1 MSNKNFG
8 FGTQIRKSPYFD
20 STVKWG
26 ATGFSVYNH
35 MYIPRDFG
43 SPEQNFWNLIEKSI
57 LCDVAVERQVEI
69 TGSDAYKFI
78 QLLTPRDLS
87 KLSVG
92 QCKYVLIVNNDGGI
106 LNDPVLLRLAENHF
120 WLSLA
125 DSDVLLWAQGV
136 AVNSG
141 LDVKIS
147 EPDVSPLQLQ
157 GPTSQEI
164 MVKLFGEDIRDL
176 KYYWLREYQLDGIP
190 LIVSRTG
197 WSSELGYEIY
207 LRDGSK
213 GNELYEKIMAAGKE
227 HGIQPGHT
235 SSIRR
240 IEGGMLSYHA
250 DADIHT
256 NPFELGLD
264 RLVNLD
270 SEINFIGKKALKKIK
285 EKGISRKQVGL
296 VIDCAPLSGPNTTFW
311 PIKKDRKQIGK
322 VTSAVYSPRLKK
334 NIALAMVSV
343 EQSEIDF
350 IGKEALK
357 KIKQEGIKRK
367 QVGLI
372 IDCDPLSGPNT
383 TFWPI
388 EKDGKKIGKVTS
400 AVYSPRLKKNIA
412 LAMIEINYSELGNRL
427 DVQIHEGKYSATI
440 VEKPFYDP
448 KKNIVKS

>member
-1 MSNKNFG
+1 MSRKNFG

-20 STVKWG
+20 ATVKWG

-69 TGSDAYKFI
+69 TGPDAYKFT

-87 KLSVG
+87 KLSIG

-136 AVNSG
+136 AINSG

-164 MVKLFGEDIRDL
+164 MVKLFGDGIRDL
-176 KYYWLREYQLDGIP
+176 KYYWLREYNLDGIP

-213 GNELYEKIMAAGKE
+213 GNELYEKIMSTGKE

-256 NPFELGLD
+256 NPYELGLD
-264 RLVNLD
+264 RLVNLEND
-270 SEINFIGKKALKKIK
+270 IE
-285 EKGISRKQVGL
+285 
-296 VIDCAPLSGPNTTFW
+296 
-311 PIKKDRKQIGK
+311 
-322 VTSAVYSPRLKK
+322 
-334 NIALAMVSV
+334 
-343 EQSEIDF
+343 F

-357 KIKQEGIKRK
+357 KIKQDGIKRK

-372 IDCDPLSGPNT
+372 IDCNPLLGPNT

-388 EKDGKKIGKVTS
+388 EKDGKTIGKVTS

-412 LAMIEINYSELGNRL
+412 LAMIEINYSELGNQL
-427 DVQIHEGKYSATI
+427 DVNTHEGKYTAKI

-448 KKNIVKS
+448 KKKIASS

>member
-1 MSNKNFG
+1 MLNKNFG
-8 FGTQIRKSPYFD
+8 FGTQIRKSPYFN

-43 SPEQNFWNLIEKSI
+43 NPEQNFWNLIEKAI

-69 TGSDAYKFI
+69 TGPDAYKFT

-92 QCKYVLIVNNDGGI
+92 QCKYVLITNNDGGI

-141 LDVKIS
+141 LNVKIT

-157 GPTSQEI
+157 GPTSGEI
-164 MVKLFGEDIRDL
+164 MIKLFGDSIKDL
-176 KYYWLREYQLDGIP
+176 KYYWLREYNLDGIP

-213 GNELYEKIMAAGKE
+213 GNQLYEKIMEAGKE
-227 HGIQPGHT
+227 HGLQPGHT

-250 DADIHT
+250 DADIYT

-270 SEINFIGKKALKKIK
+270 NDL
-285 EKGISRKQVGL
+285 
-296 VIDCAPLSGPNTTFW
+296 N
-311 PIKKDRKQIGK
+311 
-322 VTSAVYSPRLKK
+322 
-334 NIALAMVSV
+334 
-343 EQSEIDF
+343 F

-357 KIKQEGIKRK
+357 KIKQSGVKRK
-367 QVGLI
+367 QIGLEL
-372 IDCDPLSGPNT
+372 DCEPLRGPNT
-383 TFWPI
+383 TFWSI
-388 EKDGKKIGKVTS
+388 LKDGKKIGKVTS

-412 LAMIEINYSELGNRL
+412 LAMIEINQSNIGNKFKVKTN
-427 DVQIHEGKYSATI
+427 DAEVNCIV

-448 KKNIVKS
+448 KKQIASS

>member
-1 MSNKNFG
+1 MTDKNFG

-43 SPEQNFWNLIEKSI
+43 DPEQNFWNLIEKSI

-69 TGSDAYKFI
+69 TGPDAYKFT

-87 KLSVG
+87 NISIG
-92 QCKYVLIVNNDGGI
+92 QCKYVLITNNEGGI

-141 LDVKIS
+141 LNVNIS

-157 GPTSQEI
+157 GPTSKDI
-164 MVKLFGEDIRDL
+164 MVKLFGESIKDL
-176 KYYWLREYQLDGIP
+176 KYYWFKEFDLDGIP

-197 WSSELGYEIY
+197 WSSEFGYELF

-213 GNELYEKIMAAGKE
+213 GNDLYEKIMNAGKD
-227 HGIQPGHT
+227 HGLQPGHT

-256 NPFELGLD
+256 NPFELGFD
-264 RLVNLD
+264 RLVSLD
-270 SEINFIGKKALKKIK
+270 NDIEFIGKAALKKIK
-285 EKGISRKQVGL
+285 AEGIKRKQVGL
-296 VIDCAPLSGPNTTFW
+296 EINCEPLSGPNTTFW
-311 PIKKDRKQIGK
+311 PIKKNNNEIGK

-334 NIALAMVSV
+334 NVALAMVNIKN
-343 EQSEIDF
+343 SEIGTDLEVETNK
-350 IGKEALK
+350 GKFTAK
-357 KIKQEGIKRK
+357 
-367 QVGLI
+367 
-372 IDCDPLSGPNT
+372 
-383 TFWPI
+383 
-388 EKDGKKIGKVTS
+388 
-400 AVYSPRLKKNIA
+400 
-412 LAMIEINYSELGNRL
+412 
-427 DVQIHEGKYSATI
+427 I

-448 KKNIVKS
+448 KKKIASN

>member
-1 MSNKNFG
+1 MGQLKLYIKFLFNMLLPFMVNKNFG

-43 SPEQNFWNLIEKSI
+43 SPEQNFWNLIEKAI

-69 TGSDAYKFI
+69 KGPDAYKFI
-78 QLLTPRDLS
+78 QILTPRDLS
-87 KLSVG
+87 KIEVG

-141 LDVKIS
+141 LNVKIT

-157 GPTSQEI
+157 GPNSGKI
-164 MVKLFGEDIRDL
+164 MVKLFGEDIQSL
-176 KYYWLREYQLDGIP
+176 KYYWLREYSLDGIP

-213 GNELYEKIMAAGKE
+213 GNDLYEKIMEAGKE
-227 HGIQPGHT
+227 HGLKPGHT

-250 DADIHT
+250 DADINT

-264 RLVNLD
+264 RLVNLE
-270 SEINFIGKKALKKIK
+270 SEINFIGKEALGKIK
-285 EKGISRKQVGL
+285 KEGIKRKQVGL
-296 VIDCAPLSGPNTTFW
+296 ELHCEPLKGPNTTFW
-311 PIKKDRKQIGK
+311 SIYKNDKRIGK

-334 NIALAMVSV
+334 NIALAMLSI
-343 EQSEIDF
+343 EHTQIGGKFRFKTNESEF
-350 IGKEALK
+350 
-357 KIKQEGIKRK
+357 
-367 QVGLI
+367 
-372 IDCDPLSGPNT
+372 DCT
-383 TFWPI
+383 
-388 EKDGKKIGKVTS
+388 V
-400 AVYSPRLKKNIA
+400 
-412 LAMIEINYSELGNRL
+412 
-427 DVQIHEGKYSATI
+427 

-448 KKNIVKS
+448 KKKIASS

>member
-1 MSNKNFG
+1 MVNKNFG

-26 ATGFSVYNH
+26 ATRFSVYNH

-43 SPEQNFWNLIEKSI
+43 SPEQNFWNLIDKAI

-69 TGSDAYKFI
+69 TGPDAYKFI

-87 KLSVG
+87 KLSIG
-92 QCKYVLIVNNDGGI
+92 QCKYVLITNNEGGI

-125 DSDVLLWAQGV
+125 DSDILLWAQGV

-141 LDVKIS
+141 LNVNIT

-157 GPTSQEI
+157 GPLSGEI
-164 MVKLFGEDIRDL
+164 MIKLFGESIKDL
-176 KYYWLREYQLDGIP
+176 KYYWLKEYDLEGIP
-190 LIVSRTG
+190 LVISRTG

-207 LRDGSK
+207 LRDGAK
-213 GNELYEKIMAAGKE
+213 GNDLYEKLMRAGKDY
-227 HGIQPGHT
+227 GLKPGHT

-250 DADIHT
+250 DADINT

-264 RLVNLD
+264 RLINLD
-270 SEINFIGKKALKKIK
+270 SEINFIGKEALKRIK
-285 EKGISRKQVGL
+285 KEGIKRRQIGL
-296 VIDCAPLSGPNTTFW
+296 ELDSEALKGPNTTFW
-311 PIKKDRKQIGK
+311 PIMKDGKKNGK

-334 NIALAMVSV
+334 NIALAIVD
-343 EQSEIDF
+343 IDYSD
-350 IGKEALK
+350 IGNKFDVLTD
-357 KIKQEGIKRK
+357 KI
-367 QVGLI
+367 
-372 IDCDPLSGPNT
+372 N
-383 TFWPI
+383 
-388 EKDGKKIGKVTS
+388 IGCTV
-400 AVYSPRLKKNIA
+400 
-412 LAMIEINYSELGNRL
+412 
-427 DVQIHEGKYSATI
+427 

-448 KKNIVKS
+448 KKKIASS

>member
-1 MSNKNFG
+1 MTNKNFG

-69 TGSDAYKFI
+69 TGPDAFKFT

-87 KLSVG
+87 KLAVG
-92 QCKYVLIVNNDGGI
+92 QCKYVLITNNEGGI
-106 LNDPVLLRLAENHF
+106 LNDPVLLRLSENHF

-141 LDVKIS
+141 LDVQIK

-157 GPTSQEI
+157 GPTSGEI
-164 MVKLFGEDIRDL
+164 MIKLFGENVKDL
-176 KYYWLREYQLDGIP
+176 KYYWLKEYNLDGIP

-207 LRDGSK
+207 LRDGTK
-213 GNELYEKIMAAGKE
+213 GNELYEKIMEAGKE
-227 HGIQPGHT
+227 HGLQPGHT

-250 DADIHT
+250 DADINT
-256 NPFELGLD
+256 NPFELGFD

-270 SEINFIGKKALKKIK
+270 N
-285 EKGISRKQVGL
+285 
-296 VIDCAPLSGPNTTFW
+296 DN
-311 PIKKDRKQIGK
+311 
-322 VTSAVYSPRLKK
+322 
-334 NIALAMVSV
+334 N
-343 EQSEIDF
+343 F

-357 KIKQEGIKRK
+357 KIKDKGIARK
-367 QVGLI
+367 QVGI
-372 IDCDPLSGPNT
+372 EIDCKPLSGPNT
-383 TFWPI
+383 TFW
-388 EKDGKKIGKVTS
+388 ELKKDNVNIGKVTS

-412 LAMIEINYSELGNRL
+412 LAMISVEQSEIGNELQVTTN
-427 DVQIHEGKYSATI
+427 EGTFNCI
-440 VEKPFYDP
+440 VVEKPFYDP
-448 KKNIVKS
+448 KKKIASS

>member
-1 MSNKNFG
+1 MVNKNFG
-8 FGTQIRKSPYFD
+8 FGTQIRKSPFFD
-20 STVKWG
+20 STVRWG

-43 SPEQNFWNLIEKSI
+43 SPEKNFWNLIEKSI

-69 TGSDAYKFI
+69 TGPDAYKFI

-87 KLSVG
+87 KLAVG
-92 QCKYVLIVNNDGGI
+92 QCKYVLIVNNFGGI

-125 DSDVLLWAQGV
+125 DSDILLWAQGI

-141 LDVKIS
+141 LNVTIT

-157 GPTSQEI
+157 GPTSGEI
-164 MVKLFGEDIRDL
+164 MIKLFGDSIKDL
-176 KYYWLREYQLDGIP
+176 KYYWLREYNLDGIP

-213 GNELYEKIMAAGKE
+213 GNNLYEKIMKAGKE
-227 HGIQPGHT
+227 HGLQPGHT

-250 DADIHT
+250 DADINT

-270 SEINFIGKKALKKIK
+270 DNINF
-285 EKGISRKQVGL
+285 V
-296 VIDCAPLSGPNTTFW
+296 
-311 PIKKDRKQIGK
+311 
-322 VTSAVYSPRLKK
+322 
-334 NIALAMVSV
+334 
-343 EQSEIDF
+343 
-350 IGKEALK
+350 GKEALK

-367 QVGLI
+367 QVGLEL
-372 IDCDPLSGPNT
+372 DCEPLKGPNT
-383 TFWPI
+383 TFWSI
-388 EKDGKKIGKVTS
+388 LKDDRKIGKVTS
-400 AVYSPRLKKNIA
+400 AIYSPRLKKNIA
-412 LAMIEINYSELGNRL
+412 LAMIEINQSEIGNKFKIKMN
-427 DVQIHEGKYSATI
+427 DGDINCTI

-448 KKNIVKS
+448 KKKIASS